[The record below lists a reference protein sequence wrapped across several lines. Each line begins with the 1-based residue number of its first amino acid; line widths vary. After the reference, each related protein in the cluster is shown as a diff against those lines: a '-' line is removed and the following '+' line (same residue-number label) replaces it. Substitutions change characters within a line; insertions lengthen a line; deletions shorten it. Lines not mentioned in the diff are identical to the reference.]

1 MGLLRGD
8 EVDARVVML
17 GVIPVEVPGEVGHG
31 LAVIQEPPR
40 VFRGAL
46 GRAKGRLDEGVVV
59 RCARTG
65 EQLRHAVVFTEP
77 LDRLGLDL
85 PAAVVDDLRP
95 LVFG

>member
-31 LAVIQEPPR
+31 LAIIQEAPR

-46 GRAKGRLDEGVVV
+46 GGAEGRLDEGLSFGV
-59 RCARTG
+59 RGRENNCGMPWSSQSR
-65 EQLRHAVVFTEP
+65 
-77 LDRLGLDL
+77 
-85 PAAVVDDLRP
+85 
-95 LVFG
+95 